1 MMNERIKKHH
11 LISNSYFIGSIL
23 SAILLIYRLSIQPI
37 VAVNNGKGWDGS
49 FYYQMAVNIH
59 AYVELPFRLRIG
71 LPLLVHYIPV
81 DNILYKFKL
90 VNLVFSFLFSVITY
104 VGISKYSKSTLA
116 KIVAWFLICTTALSP
131 IPMSTWYPVNSD
143 VIPNFILVLVLL
155 FVLSEKKS
163 FFFLF
168 VLFAIGSVFRENF
181 PAFASLFLIQ
191 TQIVLAPSFISF
203 LKKNININRL
213 FLENITSAVLGSF
226 TGLLLVYFTTGTS
239 PLDGKTNTF
248 LQILSA
254 QSFID
259 VITAGINV
267 YGTLFIF
274 LISSYFN
281 QQKLQSLIKNRGA
294 FFVIIGLWTL
304 ISLGGGSNTER
315 FFYWGLILMVFDKL
329 PSLDKIFLQATPIT
343 YIIIIFAAIFQ
354 RVLLPISPA
363 GIAGCSI
370 KDYLFGNATYLG
382 HWTQICSDTENFN
395 IIGFYL
401 ISSIFLGSI
410 FHFYNLKAAAEKK

>member
-213 FLENITSAVLGSF
+213 FLENKLHELTQNSSRETDRFALLFCDLDGFKEVNDKYGHTIGDRILYQVARRLSNNIRNEDILARYGGDEFVILISPLSDDSAICRIKEKVERSLSQPFDVSGNMIKVGVSI
-226 TGLLLVYFTTGTS
+226 GTS
-239 PLDGKTNTF
+239 
-248 LQILSA
+248 
-254 QSFID
+254 
-259 VITAGINV
+259 
-267 YGTLFIF
+267 IF
-274 LISSYFN
+274 PDETTDLPALLEAADQRMYDCKN
-281 QQKLQSLIKNRGA
+281 QKS
-294 FFVIIGLWTL
+294 
-304 ISLGGGSNTER
+304 
-315 FFYWGLILMVFDKL
+315 
-329 PSLDKIFLQATPIT
+329 
-343 YIIIIFAAIFQ
+343 
-354 RVLLPISPA
+354 
-363 GIAGCSI
+363 
-370 KDYLFGNATYLG
+370 
-382 HWTQICSDTENFN
+382 
-395 IIGFYL
+395 
-401 ISSIFLGSI
+401 
-410 FHFYNLKAAAEKK
+410 